1 MKSSAK
7 SKIIILITL
16 VIFFA
21 LLPIITSNLSLI
33 TSSCNRSSEYSDD
46 IAFDNE
52 NLKIAATSGKIHID
66 GNSGWVDFKIDGNCT
81 GEGTY
86 SEPYIIQGLVING
99 ESSGSGIWIENS
111 NVHFKVEN
119 CTLYNSGTGLY
130 NAGIK
135 LRNVLN
141 GQLINND
148 CSTNNGNGIGLH
160 QSQNITIVGNIV
172 NNN

>member
-66 GNSGWVDFKIDGNCT
+66 GNSGWVDFKNDGNCT

-111 NVHFKVEN
+111 NAHFKVEN

-141 GQLINND
+141 VQLINND
-148 CSTNNGNGIGLH
+148 C
-160 QSQNITIVGNIV
+160 
-172 NNN
+172 